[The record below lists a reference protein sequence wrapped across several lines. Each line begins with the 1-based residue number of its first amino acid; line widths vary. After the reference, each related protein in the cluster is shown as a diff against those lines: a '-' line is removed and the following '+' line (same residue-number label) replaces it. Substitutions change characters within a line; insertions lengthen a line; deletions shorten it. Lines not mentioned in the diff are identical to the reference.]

1 MAVVKGCWLNYG
13 WTKKDVAVY
22 FAKFER
28 MSSPTPGALLE
39 MPPKCAAYPSAGGPG
54 STHNRK
60 QTKVG
65 RANDS
70 VSMRRNIPC

>member
-13 WTKKDVAVY
+13 WTEKDVAVY

-39 MPPKCAAYPSAGGPG
+39 MPPKCAVYPSVGGP
-54 STHNRK
+54 
-60 QTKVG
+60 
-65 RANDS
+65 
-70 VSMRRNIPC
+70 